1 MLPKFLLADN
11 SQVLPD
17 KIFVI
22 HNEQPRFIVG
32 CNVEEFSM
40 DQEIYWIDEEPAS
53 EDLKKE
59 LLEQA
64 EEFLD
69 IELEYEEELYK
80 LENAEDEDE
89 DEEDKTDNPK

>member
-32 CNVEEFSM
+32 CDVEAFSI

-53 EDLKKE
+53 EELKKE

-64 EEFLD
+64 EEFMDL
-69 IELEYEEELYK
+69 ELEYEEELYER
-80 LENAEDEDE
+80 ENEEESDDEN
-89 DEEDKTDNPK
+89 DKPK

>member
-17 KIFVI
+17 TIFVI

-32 CNVEEFSM
+32 CNVEGFSL
-40 DQEIYWIDEEPAS
+40 DQEVYWIDDEPAS
-53 EDLKKE
+53 EELKKE

-64 EEFLD
+64 EEFMD
-69 IELEYEEELYK
+69 IELEYEEELYE
-80 LENAEDEDE
+80 LEN
-89 DEEDKTDNPK
+89 EEDADDDNDKPK

>member
-17 KIFVI
+17 RIFVI
-22 HNEQPRFIVG
+22 HTEQPRFIVG
-32 CNVEEFSM
+32 SNVEAFSM
-40 DQEIYWIDEEPAS
+40 EQEIHWIDEEPVS
-53 EDLKKE
+53 EELKKE

-69 IELEYEEELYK
+69 LELEYEEELFN
-80 LENAEDEDE
+80 LENEE
-89 DEEDKTDNPK
+89 DEENSNPK

>member
-11 SQVLPD
+11 SQVVPD

-22 HNEQPRFIVG
+22 HTEQPRFIVG
-32 CNVEEFSM
+32 SNVEAFTE
-40 DQEIYWIDEEPAS
+40 DQEIFWIDDEPAS
-53 EDLKKE
+53 EELKKE

-69 IELEYEEELYK
+69 LELEYEEELYN
-80 LENAEDEDE
+80 LENEEE
-89 DEEDKTDNPK
+89 DEENNNSK

>member
-17 KIFVI
+17 RIFVI

-32 CNVEEFSM
+32 SNVESFSRE
-40 DQEIYWIDEEPAS
+40 QEIHWIDDEPAS
-53 EDLKKE
+53 EELKKE

-69 IELEYEEELYK
+69 LELEYEEELFN
-80 LENAEDEDE
+80 LENETDED
-89 DEEDKTDNPK
+89 DENDNPK